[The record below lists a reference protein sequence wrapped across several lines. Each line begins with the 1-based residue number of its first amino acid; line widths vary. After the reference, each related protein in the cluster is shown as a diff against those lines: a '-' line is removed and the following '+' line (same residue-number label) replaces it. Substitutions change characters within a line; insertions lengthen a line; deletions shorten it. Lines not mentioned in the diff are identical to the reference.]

1 MARWK
6 LGVLLFFLL
15 GLALLA
21 LARFYF
27 SGRILPG
34 VAVAGRPVGGMDLE
48 RARKVITE
56 LAAEVE
62 NRQVSLRLGEQVLAS
77 TPGALGLEVDVEA
90 TLARAYALG
99 RQGPLV
105 KRLVLLSARKRRV
118 EPVTHLDQQ
127 RLQAGLERLGGA
139 WRREPADARI
149 EIGAGGQPRLV
160 PAVTGWQVDAA
171 ILKSRLEEATTG
183 QTIDIPLNRLEP
195 RLTTAELAA
204 RRITRQVASFT
215 TLFDPAEADRTHNI
229 RLAAGT
235 LDGLW
240 LPPGG
245 EFSFNRTVGPRTP
258 DRGYRDA
265 LVVEEGNF
273 VPGTGGGVCQVS
285 STLYNVALLAG
296 LTITERQPHGLPIT
310 YVPPGRD
317 ATVAYGLI
325 DLKFRNDTPYWYLLK
340 TGVEAGK
347 LTMAFY
353 AADEAPRAE
362 VTSQVLETIPPL
374 EEIEW
379 EPDWPPGRVEL
390 KREGKPGFRTQVI
403 RIIYQDDKKGQPE
416 VVSRDLYPP
425 QPRIIRKGGQ
435 GGR

>member
-1 MARWK
+1 MARRK
-6 LGVLLFFLL
+6 LGLLSGALL
-15 GLALLA
+15 GLILLA
-21 LARFYF
+21 LVRFYF
-27 SGRILPG
+27 SGRMLPG
-34 VAVAGRPVGGMDLE
+34 VTVAGRPVGGMDLG
-48 RARKVITE
+48 RARKEICD
-56 LAAEVE
+56 LAADLEKCRVT
-62 NRQVSLRLGEQVLAS
+62 LRLGEQVVAS

-99 RQGPLV
+99 RQGPLLE
-105 KRLVLLSARKRRV
+105 RLALLSARERRV
-118 EPVTHLDQQ
+118 EPVTRLDQQ
-127 RLQAGLERLGGA
+127 RLMAGLESLGGA
-139 WRREPADARI
+139 WRKEPADARI
-149 EIGAGGQPRLV
+149 EIDAAGRPRLV
-160 PAVTGWQVDAA
+160 PAVTGWQVDAG
-171 ILKSRLEEATTG
+171 ILKSRLENAVSG
-183 QTIDIPLNRLEP
+183 QVIDIPLISLEP

-215 TLFDPAEADRTHNI
+215 TLFNPAEADRTHNI
-229 RLAAGT
+229 RLAAGS

-265 LVVEEGNF
+265 LVIEEGNF

-296 LTITERQPHGLPIT
+296 LTIMERQPHGLPVT

-340 TGVEAGK
+340 TGVEAGE

-353 AADEAPRAE
+353 TADEAPRAE
-362 VTSQVLETIPPL
+362 VTSQVLETIPPM

-379 EPDWPPGRVEL
+379 EPDWPPGQVEV

-403 RIIYQDDKKGQPE
+403 RTIYKDDRKGQPE

-425 QPRIIRKGGQ
+425 QPRIIRKGGP
-435 GGR
+435 

>member
-6 LGVLLFFLL
+6 LGLLLFFLL

-34 VAVAGRPVGGMDLE
+34 VFVAGRPVGGMDLG
-48 RARKVITE
+48 RARKVMTE

-62 NRQVSLRLGEQVLAS
+62 NRQVSLHLGEQVRAS

-99 RQGPLV
+99 RQGSLA
-105 KRLVLLSARKRRV
+105 KRLALLSAPKRRI
-118 EPVTHLDQQ
+118 EPVTRLDQQ
-127 RLQAGLERLGGA
+127 RLQAELERLGGA
-139 WRREPADARI
+139 WRKEPADARI
-149 EIGAGGQPRLV
+149 EIDAAGRPRLV
-160 PAVTGWQVDAA
+160 PAVTGWQVDAG
-171 ILKSRLEEATTG
+171 ILKSRLEKATTG
-183 QTIDIPLNRLEP
+183 QIIAIPLNRLEP

-215 TLFDPAEADRTHNI
+215 TLFNPSEGDRAHNI

-245 EFSFNRTVGPRTP
+245 EFSFNQTVGPRTP

-265 LVVEEGNF
+265 LVIEEGNF

-325 DLKFRNDTPYWYLLK
+325 DLKIRNDTPYWYLLK

-362 VTSQVLETIPPL
+362 VTSHVLETIPPP
-374 EEIEW
+374 EKIEW
-379 EPDWPPGRVEL
+379 EPSWPPGRVEV
-390 KREGKPGFRTQVI
+390 KREGKPGFRTQVL
-403 RIIYQDDKKGQPE
+403 RTIYRGDGKGQPE
-416 VVSRDLYPP
+416 VVSLDLYPP
-425 QPRIIRKGGQ
+425 QPRIIRKGGP
-435 GGR
+435 